1 MNTNINTA
9 DESDQEEIL
18 DTEWITQLKSNE
30 NKYNDFYKE
39 PVKSVIVYLL
49 YINKENELQHI
60 HKDRCL
66 IDNNRG
72 ILNRDIII
80 TFIKRYHHMFSVNY
94 KLFSILKYNID
105 LEPTE
110 VEHFSSKKNESMYEN
125 RFMQTEKHLNDIHFK
140 DTIHMFQDLN
150 ALFFIFQE
158 SSPKMVQAP
167 AQAQAPASASA
178 SVEDKTT
185 TTTKRIIMSVT
196 KRNNKNN
203 NNNNNN
209 TNNKNGKNAKSNHA
223 KTKRMYHIKKT

>member
-158 SSPKMVQAP
+158 SSPKMVQVQG
-167 AQAQAPASASA
+167 QAQAPAS
-178 SVEDKTT
+178 VEDKTTTTSTT

-203 NNNNNN
+203 NNNNN
-209 TNNKNGKNAKSNHA
+209 KNAKNAKSNHT

>member
-1 MNTNINTA
+1 MP
-9 DESDQEEIL
+9 
-18 DTEWITQLKSNE
+18 LKT
-30 NKYNDFYKE
+30 
-39 PVKSVIVYLL
+39 
-49 YINKENELQHI
+49 
-60 HKDRCL
+60 
-66 IDNNRG
+66 
-72 ILNRDIII
+72 II
-80 TFIKRYHHMFSVNY
+80 S
-94 KLFSILKYNID
+94 
-105 LEPTE
+105 
-110 VEHFSSKKNESMYEN
+110 FSSKKNESMYEN

-158 SSPKMVQAP
+158 SSPKMVQVP
-167 AQAQAPASASA
+167 AQAPAQAPASASA

-209 TNNKNGKNAKSNHA
+209 NTNNNNNKNGKNAKSNHT

>member
-158 SSPKMVQAP
+158 SLPKMVQVP
-167 AQAQAPASASA
+167 VEAQAPDSASTQ
-178 SVEDKTT
+178 DKTT
-185 TTTKRIIMSVT
+185 TTSTTTKRIIMSVT

-203 NNNNNN
+203 NNTN
-209 TNNKNGKNAKSNHA
+209 TNNKNGKNTKSNHA

>member
-167 AQAQAPASASA
+167 ASAPAQ
-178 SVEDKTT
+178 DKTT
-185 TTTKRIIMSVT
+185 TTSTTTKRIIMSVT

-203 NNNNNN
+203 NNNN
-209 TNNKNGKNAKSNHA
+209 KNGKNTKSNHA